1 MKKHLFLIVLL
12 VLLGLGAVLGLGL
25 ATQARAQ
32 ERDASVV
39 ASACTVSY
47 DKTAAPTEVD
57 AGGVTTITFSLH
69 AVGDCSS
76 TNSPVDVM
84 LVIDRS
90 GSMGGQRIADAKQA
104 AIGFINQMDLTV
116 DQVGVASFA
125 TTGYG
130 TLDHPLSQD
139 ANSVIQEINDLYA
152 SGMTD
157 IKEGLEIAATEI
169 ITSGRHL
176 ATNAPVIL
184 ILSDGHHNETS
195 AGELLDT
202 ANLIKGEGIRI
213 ISIGLGSSADE
224 NQLRAIASSE
234 DDYYYA
240 PDSADLMDIY
250 RSIAGSV
257 RVAARDMVI
266 TDTLSSYVSLVPASF
281 QGPISPTV
289 SGDQIVWHVAAVST
303 NTLSLAYQ
311 VVMTDTPNTN
321 PGWPTHDSA
330 GATYIDAG
338 GNPAS
343 ITFPTPYVK
352 VRDQC
357 GQPTLN
363 SIWPD
368 WACVNTD
375 VPVTLVG
382 GGFVDPSASIGEQ
395 ALTIHCASQRA
406 IIATLPA
413 GLEAGIHDVSVVNQC
428 ALTATLPAAFT
439 LYSQP
444 SILAIRP
451 LEGYQ
456 DVPTELT
463 ICGEGFAPGTIAYIE
478 VTTGTIALENQA
490 TFGENCLVGTVPKGV
505 EEGEHT
511 IIVESPCGTATG
523 SYRVLAPAL
532 NDDLWG
538 RGEELWVD
546 PSVCAR
552 EDDDINIGL
561 IVHRRGGKETLQ
573 NVTVRFYEGN
583 PGEPG
588 AVQIGDGT
596 IYQLSPRVGPS
607 ERISGTSTSAV
618 AWTPSQGIGEYLL
631 YAVIDPHD
639 TVVEDI
645 EDNNVVSRTVRV
657 LPGGGGIDGVAPHVD
672 AFSINGETD
681 VVYGQDVSLQ
691 VEATD
696 FAQGGVIPSGVAS
709 MYFVEFLFNES
720 AGVWVPVGAS
730 GWLSFANSST
740 WSLVPQ
746 GGLRYLQAWA
756 SDAEANISR
765 YPYQRQI
772 NYIRPC
778 DYVSRDGARSY
789 RQSLAQGDILY
800 VEVVPCQ
807 GDPDLYIWPP
817 DWDEGRPPWVSN
829 LYAGTEVL
837 SITAPISGVYQ
848 IEVYGYTTARYNIQ
862 IESQLASSVLALMA
876 TEATFQTA
884 GVTDKVT
891 RTAPALPP
899 ASVPQTIMGVPP
911 APATSH
917 GHQIYLP
924 LVIRGH

>member
-1 MKKHLFLIVLL
+1 MKKRLFPVVIL
-12 VLLGLGAVLGLGL
+12 VFLGLGAVFGLGL
-25 ATQARAQ
+25 AIQTQAQ
-32 ERDASVV
+32 GRDKSIAASV
-39 ASACTVSY
+39 CTVSY

-57 AGGVTTITFSLH
+57 AGGVVTVTFSLQ

-76 TNSPVDVM
+76 ANSPVDVM

-90 GSMGGQRIADAKQA
+90 VSMMGQEIVDAKQA
-104 AIGFINQMDLTV
+104 AIEFVNQMDLTV

-125 TTGYG
+125 TTGSG
-130 TLDHPLSQD
+130 TLNHPLSQD
-139 ANSVIQEINDLYA
+139 AASVIQAINGLYA
-152 SGMTD
+152 SGMTN
-157 IKEGLEIAATEI
+157 IKEGLEIAETEI
-169 ITSGRHL
+169 VTSGRHL
-176 ATNAPVIL
+176 PANAPVII

-202 ANLIKGEGIRI
+202 AERIKGAGIRI
-213 ISIGLGSSADE
+213 ISVGLSNSVDE
-224 NQLRAIASSE
+224 NQLRSIASSE

-240 PDSADLMDIY
+240 PDSTCLADIY
-250 RSIAGSV
+250 RSIAGTV

-289 SGDQIVWHVAAVST
+289 SGNQVVWQVPAVST
-303 NTLSLAYQ
+303 SPLTLTYQ

-321 PGWPTHDSA
+321 PGWPTSD
-330 GATYIDAG
+330 GTVATYTDAD

-343 ITFPTPYVK
+343 LTFPVSYVK
-352 VRDQC
+352 VRGQC
-357 GQPTLN
+357 GQPILN

-368 WACVNTD
+368 WACVNAD
-375 VPVTLVG
+375 VPVTLLG
-382 GGFVDPSASIGEQ
+382 GGFVNPSASIGSQ
-395 ALTIHCASQRA
+395 ALITHNVSQHT

-413 GLEAGIHDVSVVNQC
+413 GLGAGTYDVSVVNQC

-451 LEGYQ
+451 PEGYQ
-456 DVPTELT
+456 DIPTELT
-463 ICGEGFAPGTIAYIE
+463 ICGEGFAPGTIAYIQ
-478 VTTGTIALENQA
+478 VTTGTIVLENQA
-490 TFGENCLVGTVPKGV
+490 TYGENCLVGTVPGGV
-505 EEGEHT
+505 EVGEHT

-552 EDDDINIGL
+552 EDDDVTIGL
-561 IVHRRGGKETLQ
+561 IVHRRGGKEPLQ

-583 PGEPG
+583 PDEPG

-596 IYQLSPRVGPS
+596 IPLLAPRVSPS

-618 AWTPSQGIGEYLL
+618 DWTPGQGLGQYTL
-631 YAVIDPHD
+631 YAVIDPDD
-639 TVVEDI
+639 TVAEDI
-645 EDNNVVSRTVRV
+645 EDNNVVSRTVQV

-672 AFSINGETD
+672 AFSVNGGAD
-681 VVYGQDVSLQ
+681 VVYDQDVALQ

-696 FAQGGVIPSGVAS
+696 FAQGGVTPSGVAG

-720 AGVWVPVGAS
+720 AGVWVPVGSS
-730 GWLSFANSST
+730 GWITFTHGST

-746 GGLRYLQAWA
+746 GGLRFLQAWA
-756 SDAEANISR
+756 SDAQANISR
-765 YPYQRQI
+765 YPYQQQI
-772 NYIRPC
+772 NYIRSC
-778 DYVSRDGARSY
+778 DCVSRDGARTY
-789 RQSLAQGDILY
+789 RQSLAQGDVLS

-817 DWDEGRPPWVSN
+817 DWEDGRPPWVSN

-837 SITAPISGVYQ
+837 SITVPISGVYQ
-848 IEVYGYTTARYNIQ
+848 IEVYGYTAAHYNIQ
-862 IESQLASSVLALMA
+862 IETQSASSVLASTS
-876 TEATFQTA
+876 TEAASYTA
-884 GVTDKVT
+884 GVTDKPQ

-911 APATSH
+911 APVSSP
-917 GHQIYLP
+917 GHRVYLP
-924 LVIRGH
+924 LVIRAQ